1 MIDCLTQIFKE
12 QIMNEQIACDF
23 KGEIVVPAGFQFNG
37 GCVGIKKKR
46 VKRISVLRSQMSL
59 VLLLL
64 YLRKTSFAANAF
76 LSGKKR

>member
-37 GCVGIKKKR
+37 GNAGIKKTGKKDFG
-46 VKRISVLRSQMSL
+46 VAIADEPCTASAVFTKNKFCGECIPI
-59 VLLLL
+59 
-64 YLRKTSFAANAF
+64 
-76 LSGKKR
+76 GKKR